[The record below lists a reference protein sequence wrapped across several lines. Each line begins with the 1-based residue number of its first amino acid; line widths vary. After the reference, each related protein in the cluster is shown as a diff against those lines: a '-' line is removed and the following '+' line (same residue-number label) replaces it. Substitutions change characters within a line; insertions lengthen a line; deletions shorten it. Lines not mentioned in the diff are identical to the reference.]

1 MSEMVL
7 VKSRTVYICAAI
19 MVCGMVGS
27 LDRSVISRRDDP
39 LWLPTPIGGVKCKKY
54 DRSDVD
60 ARILYMGFFW
70 IVVG

>member
-27 LDRSVISRRDDP
+27 LDRSKIFRRGDP
-39 LWLPTPIGGVKCKKY
+39 LWSPAPIGGGK
-54 DRSDVD
+54 DET
-60 ARILYMGFFW
+60 
-70 IVVG
+70 